1 MIIFKK
7 KFSCLLARCE
17 SVSVI
22 SERAGGNDNARF
34 RIAPFTA
41 TARRGYETQTRDGI
55 ELHSLPRLSIRFS
68 LVKRAI
74 LSRSAEKRG
83 THRH

>member
-1 MIIFKK
+1 M
-7 KFSCLLARCE
+7 
-17 SVSVI
+17 I
-22 SERAGGNDNARF
+22 SERAAGNDNARF

-41 TARRGYETQTRDGI
+41 TARRGNETHTRMLHDGI

-74 LSRSAEKRG
+74 LSRGPRETAGRCQAIVNHG
-83 THRH
+83 NRPRA